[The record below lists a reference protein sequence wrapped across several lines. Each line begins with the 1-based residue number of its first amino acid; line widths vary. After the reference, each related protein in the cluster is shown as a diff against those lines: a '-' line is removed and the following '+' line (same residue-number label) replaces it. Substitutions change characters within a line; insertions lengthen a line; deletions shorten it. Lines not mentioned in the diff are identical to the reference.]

1 LLEAYTKDRALV
13 IRPDDV
19 WLAIMSQFNFFVT
32 AHAEPLRA
40 SFVAHEGKRELVID
54 ARPKNRY
61 QLDFG
66 RLAVEMTGLI
76 EKNVV
81 DPALRSWAIPSFT
94 TTTANDTT
102 VGAVLLMATLKH
114 YFEYTIQAGGC
125 GIPRVT
131 LEGERADWV
140 DILGRLEKLKEYGL
154 ETTAWY
160 HLLRPVITRF
170 VAAFDA
176 PTSPANVDFW
186 QRVATY
192 TPGGSGVGDYYTGWI
207 TAFTVF
213 DKDGLWLGHTLDKV
227 RAHVIVLVRDIADPT
242 LRMPR
247 SAPTPRRSPPRNFG
261 QRTHPCTSS
270 TF

>member
-1 LLEAYTKDRALV
+1 
-13 IRPDDV
+13 
-19 WLAIMSQFNFFVT
+19 
-32 AHAEPLRA
+32 
-40 SFVAHEGKRELVID
+40 
-54 ARPKNRY
+54 
-61 QLDFG
+61 
-66 RLAVEMTGLI
+66 
-76 EKNVV
+76 
-81 DPALRSWAIPSFT
+81 
-94 TTTANDTT
+94 
-102 VGAVLLMATLKH
+102 MATLKH

-213 DKDGLWLGHTLDKV
+213 DKDGYWLGHYLDKV
-227 RAHVIVLVRDIADPT
+227 RARAIVLVRNITDPT
-242 LRMPR
+242 LRTPR

-261 QRTHPCTSS
+261 QRTRPSRS